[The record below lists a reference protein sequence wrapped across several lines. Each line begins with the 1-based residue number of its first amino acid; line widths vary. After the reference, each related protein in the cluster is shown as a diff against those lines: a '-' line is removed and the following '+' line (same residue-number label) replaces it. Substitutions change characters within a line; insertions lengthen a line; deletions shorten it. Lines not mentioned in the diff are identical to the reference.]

1 MSREMLPNHWRLQ
14 ILLPILLSA
23 FLVPLLPS
31 CASSREEQQPDEL
44 SAKLAEVDRSKAEDE
59 QAAIEKKAR
68 EEAEAAA
75 ERTEREK
82 AKADEKARKEA
93 EKAERE
99 MLQKTAEAARKA
111 AEFDF
116 GLNAE
121 E

>member
-44 SAKLAEVDRSKAEDE
+44 SAKLVEVDRSKAEDE

-75 ERTEREK
+75 ERTERE
-82 AKADEKARKEA
+82 
-93 EKAERE
+93 